1 MTAHLASIIES
12 AWENRRAINTRTR
25 GEVRQ
30 AAEAAMAA
38 LDSGALRVAERIDG
52 EWRVHE
58 WLKKAVLLSIR
69 LNENGLVEGGPG
81 GSRWWDK
88 MPSKFEGWGE
98 DEFRAAAFRAVPN
111 CVVRR
116 GAYIAPDAVILP
128 SFVNFGA
135 YVGEGTMVD
144 SWVTVGSCA
153 QIGRHVHLSAGVS
166 IGGVVEP
173 LQASPVIIEDHCFIG
188 ARADITEGVIVGEG
202 AVVSSGVSL
211 SASTK
216 IVDRETGEVFRG
228 RVPPYSVV
236 VPGAL
241 PGRPLP
247 DGSPGPSLLC
257 AVIVK
262 RVDAGTRAKTAI
274 NDLVRDSSNVA

>member
-1 MTAHLASIIES
+1 MTAHLASIIDA
-12 AWENRRAINTRTR
+12 AWENRMAVTTRTR

-52 EWRVHE
+52 EWRVHQ
-58 WLKKAVLLSIR
+58 WLKKAVLLFIR
-69 LNENGLVEGGPG
+69 LSENGLIEGGPG

-88 MPSKFEGWGE
+88 VPSKFDGWGE
-98 DEFRAAAFRAVPN
+98 DEFRAGGFRAVPN

-116 GAYIAPDAVILP
+116 GVHIGRDAIVLP
-128 SFVNFGA
+128 SFINFGA
-135 YVGEGTMVD
+135 HIGEGTMVD

-173 LQASPVIIEDHCFIG
+173 LQANPVIIEDHCFIG
-188 ARADITEGVIVGEG
+188 ARSDITEGVIVGEG
-202 AVVSSGVSL
+202 AVIASGTSL

-216 IVDRETGEVFRG
+216 IVDRDTGEVFKG
-228 RVPPYSVV
+228 RVPPRCVV

-241 PGRPLP
+241 PGRNLP
-247 DGSPGPSLLC
+247 DGSPGPSLAC

-262 RVDAGTRAKTAI
+262 RVDAATQAKTAI